1 MFLYLYNNI
10 YYLNINVKVVIDNL
24 KSSLRNI
31 SRLLQSSYLPC
42 RSYMQIHAN
51 VQRNQYVDLKIRG
64 KKQKEIVKQ

>member
-1 MFLYLYNNI
+1 MFLYLYNI

-31 SRLLQSSYLPC
+31 SRLVQSSYLPC

-51 VQRNQYVDLKIRG
+51 VQRNQYVDLKIRR
-64 KKQKEIVKQ
+64 KKQKEIVEQ